1 MQCHMTDAYAVVL
14 RLRVASVAR
23 AEVFAFG
30 FFAAISFAEGFF
42 ATGFFTAAFFAV
54 GFFTAVGETFF
65 PAKGATFVAVFRATV
80 FTFAAGF
87 FALITFAIAG
97 ADVLATAFVLAFDLA
112 FTVVLTFAFAVGF
125 TLATALAFDNAVGVV
140 TLRFGA
146 TGLGNSSVPSLHNSS
161 SL

>member
-1 MQCHMTDAYAVVL
+1 MQCHTTDAYAVVL
-14 RLRVASVAR
+14 RLRVAGVAR

-30 FFAAISFAEGFF
+30 FFAAIFFTAGCF
-42 ATGFFTAAFFAV
+42 ATGFFAA
-54 GFFTAVGETFF
+54 GFLTEGATFF
-65 PAKGATFVAVFRATV
+65 PAKGVAFVAVFRATV

-97 ADVLATAFVLAFDLA
+97 PDVLATAFVLALDLA

-125 TLATALAFDNAVGVV
+125 ALATALAFGNAAGVV

-146 TGLGNSSVPSLHNSS
+146 AGLGNSSVPSLHNSS